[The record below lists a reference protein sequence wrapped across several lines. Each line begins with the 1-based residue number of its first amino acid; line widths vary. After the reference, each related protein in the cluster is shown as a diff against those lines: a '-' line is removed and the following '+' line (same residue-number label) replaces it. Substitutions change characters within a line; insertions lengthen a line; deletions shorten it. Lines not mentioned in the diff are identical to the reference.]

1 MDGTPD
7 VRDDLIRHAAKRLKG
22 HQRRLFMAETAQAL
36 CGSSPRQAETRFGWG
51 RSTVAKGLREWQSG
65 IRCLEN
71 FAARAR
77 PRWQEKNPQLAAD
90 IRGIVEPYT
99 QADPQLQSARCYT
112 NLSAREVCAALRA
125 RGYAAQDIPKE
136 RTMRAIL
143 NRMNY
148 RLKRL
153 QKAKPLKK
161 TKDTDAIFENVQA
174 VCAQYQ
180 DDPTTL
186 QISLD
191 AKAKVAEGEYS
202 RGGKHAGP
210 TRRARRRRVWIM
222 IRRPSVSG
230 RRWALWCWPAGR

>member
-1 MDGTPD
+1 MDGTHD
-7 VRDDLIRHAAKRLKG
+7 VRDDLIRRAAKRLRG
-22 HQRRLFMAETAQAL
+22 HQRRLFMAETAQTL
-36 CGSSPRQAETRFGWG
+36 CEASPRQAETQFGWG
-51 RSTVAKGLREWQSG
+51 RHTVAKGLRELQSG

-77 PRWQEKNPQLAAD
+77 PRWEEKYPQLAAD
-90 IRGIVEPYT
+90 IRAIVEPYT

-125 RGYAAQDIPKE
+125 QGYAAQDIPKE
-136 RTMRAIL
+136 RTMRTIL

-148 RLKRL
+148 RLKRI

-161 TKDTDAIFENVQA
+161 TKDTDAIFANVRA
-174 VCAQYQ
+174 ARAQYQ

-186 QISLD
+186 QISMD

-202 RGGKHAGP
+202 RGGKMPNRRAGP
-210 TRRARRRRVWIM
+210 DAEGLG
-222 IRRPSVSG
+222 S
-230 RRWALWCWPAGR
+230 

>member
-1 MDGTPD
+1 MDGTHA
-7 VRDDLIRHAAKRLKG
+7 VRDDLICRAAKRLRG

-36 CGSSPRQAETRFGWG
+36 CGASARQAEAQFGWG
-51 RSTVAKGLREWQSG
+51 RRTVEKGQRELQSG

-77 PRWQEKNPQLAAD
+77 PRWEEKYPQLAAD
-90 IRGIVEPYT
+90 IRAIVEPYT

-112 NLSAREVCAALRA
+112 NLSAREVCAALQA

-136 RTMRAIL
+136 RTMRTIL

-148 RLKRL
+148 RLKRI

-161 TKDTDAIFENVQA
+161 TKDTDAIFENVRA
-174 VCAQYQ
+174 VRAQYQ

-186 QISLD
+186 QISMD
-191 AKAKVAEGEYS
+191 AKAKVADGEYS
-202 RGGKHAGP
+202 RGGKMP
-210 TRRARRRRVWIM
+210 DRRVGQDAE
-222 IRRPSVSG
+222 RLGS
-230 RRWALWCWPAGR
+230 